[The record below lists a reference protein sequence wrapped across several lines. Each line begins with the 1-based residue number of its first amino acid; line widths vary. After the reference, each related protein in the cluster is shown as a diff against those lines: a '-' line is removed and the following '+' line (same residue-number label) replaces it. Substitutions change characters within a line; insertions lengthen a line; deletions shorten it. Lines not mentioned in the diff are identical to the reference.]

1 MWHVWKVILIPYFTV
16 TPFHCFFHHHSV
28 TCTHFL
34 SLSFPLLSPPALP
47 HSPGYSGH
55 PHLPSPPTPASRVH
69 YLLPPAPP
77 AIHSVPHLLPPPSLP
92 TCLLLY
98 LYLHLSLLSLTSMPR
113 RIEAVIKAKGFP
125 TNYWRLTYRFES
137 TIFWLIWCDPNLF
150 LFFSSKNWE
159 VNGDFFTVF

>member
-77 AIHSVPHLLPPPSLP
+77 AIHSVPHLLPPRLSPPASSCTSTC
-92 TCLLLY
+92 TCLSCPSPQCHGASRQWLRQRDSQLI
-98 LYLHLSLLSLTSMPR
+98 
-113 RIEAVIKAKGFP
+113 IEDWHIVLKVPYFDWFGVI
-125 TNYWRLTYRFES
+125 
-137 TIFWLIWCDPNLF
+137 LIYF
-150 LFFSSKNWE
+150 FFFSSKNWE